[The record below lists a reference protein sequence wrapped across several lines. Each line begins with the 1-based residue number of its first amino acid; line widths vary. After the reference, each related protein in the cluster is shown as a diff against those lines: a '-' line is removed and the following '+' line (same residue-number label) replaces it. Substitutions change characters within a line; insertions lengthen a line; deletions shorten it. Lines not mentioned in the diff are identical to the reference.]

1 MITSL
6 YIRNIAVVKELNID
20 FSSGFSTL
28 TGETG
33 AGKSVIM
40 DCIGILLGSRPIKG
54 KIRHG
59 EREALIRATF
69 ETVPEEVKSKLVELG
84 FENEDSLI
92 LQRSFNVDGKTV
104 VKLNGQTVTQSIAKD
119 IASNLISIHGQNDNQ
134 KLMQKSEH
142 LNVLDWFANLSSFRD
157 DYSVTYNLYKSL
169 TDKLTELKS
178 LDKERARLYDV
189 YQFQAN
195 EIDEINPKVG
205 EEEKLLAEENRLS
218 NIEKIQKH
226 SNFTYH
232 VLQGSERSVTALL
245 DKASSSLAHL
255 RDCVP
260 QTNELNEK
268 LIQIRYEISD
278 IADTINDFGQDNG
291 ENADKLLDKI
301 GSRLNAISRL
311 KKKYGNTIDEILV
324 FRKELG
330 TKIADM
336 ENSEYLIEQTEAE
349 LAKVS
354 QELNFKALLLSD
366 ARKKAA
372 IELQDKI
379 MNQLEF
385 LEMPKVRFVIDFK
398 DSPVPLSTGK
408 DVVEFLI
415 STNAGQLPMPMAKIA
430 SGGELS
436 RIMLAIKSILL
447 DKDGI
452 TSVIF
457 DEIDTGISGK
467 TSRKVGIKLKEIA
480 RHVQVLC
487 VTHSAQ
493 IASLAD
499 NHYLVSKSEVN
510 GATQTTLR
518 LLDNDARINEVA
530 RILGGL
536 NVTQNQI
543 LAAEEMINEGK
554 RL

>member
-1 MITSL
+1 M
-6 YIRNIAVVKELNID
+6 
-20 FSSGFSTL
+20 
-28 TGETG
+28 
-33 AGKSVIM
+33 
-40 DCIGILLGSRPIKG
+40 
-54 KIRHG
+54 
-59 EREALIRATF
+59 
-69 ETVPEEVKSKLVELG
+69 
-84 FENEDSLI
+84 
-92 LQRSFNVDGKTV
+92 
-104 VKLNGQTVTQSIAKD
+104 
-119 IASNLISIHGQNDNQ
+119 
-134 KLMQKSEH
+134 
-142 LNVLDWFANLSSFRD
+142 
-157 DYSVTYNLYKSL
+157 
-169 TDKLTELKS
+169 
-178 LDKERARLYDV
+178 
-189 YQFQAN
+189 
-195 EIDEINPKVG
+195 
-205 EEEKLLAEENRLS
+205 
-218 NIEKIQKH
+218 
-226 SNFTYH
+226 
-232 VLQGSERSVTALL
+232 
-245 DKASSSLAHL
+245 DKATSSLSHL
-255 RDCVP
+255 RDCIP

-354 QELNFKALLLSD
+354 QELNSKALLLSD

-480 RHVQVLC
+480 KHVQVLC

>member
-54 KIRHG
+54 KIRPG
-59 EREALIRATF
+59 ENDALIRATF
-69 ETVPEEVKSKLVELG
+69 ENIPTDVQDKLVELG

-92 LQRSFNVDGKTV
+92 LQRSFDIGGKTV
-104 VKLNGQTVTQSIAKD
+104 VKLNGQTITQTVAKD
-119 IASNLISIHGQNDNQ
+119 IAAGLISIHGQNDNQ

-142 LNVLDWFANLSSFRD
+142 LNILDWFADLASQRE
-157 DYSVTYNLYKSL
+157 DYAITYNLYKSL
-169 TDKLTELKS
+169 TDKLSDLKS
-178 LDKERARLYDV
+178 VDRERARLYDV

-195 EIDEINPKVG
+195 EIDEINPKTG
-205 EEEKLLAEENRLS
+205 EEEKLLIEEKRLS

-245 DKASSSLAHL
+245 DKASSSLSHL
-255 RDCVP
+255 RDCVAGAD
-260 QTNELNEK
+260 ELNEK
-268 LIQIRYEISD
+268 LIQMRYEIAD
-278 IADTINDFGQDNG
+278 IAETVNDYAQGDG
-291 ENADKLLDKI
+291 ENADKMLDKI
-301 GSRLNAISRL
+301 GARLNAINRL
-311 KKKYGNTIDEILV
+311 KKKYGNTVEEIID

-330 TKIADM
+330 KKLADM
-336 ENSEYLIEQTEAE
+336 ENSEYLIEQTETE
-349 LAKVS
+349 LRKVIE
-354 QELNFKALLLSD
+354 ELKSKSTVLSA
-366 ARKKAA
+366 ARKEAA
-372 IELQDKI
+372 LVLQNKI
-379 MNQLEF
+379 MEQLEF

-398 DSPVPLSTGK
+398 DAPSPLSTGG
-408 DVVEFLI
+408 DIVEFLI

-436 RIMLAIKSILL
+436 RIMLAVKSILL
-447 DKDGI
+447 DKDGV

-480 RHVQVLC
+480 KHIQVLC

-499 NHYLVSKSEVN
+499 NHYLVSKSEIN
-510 GATQTTLR
+510 GSTQTSLS
-518 LLDNDARINEVA
+518 LLDDATRVSEVA
-530 RILGGL
+530 RILGGI

-543 LAAEEMINEGK
+543 LAAEEMINDGK
-554 RL
+554 RF

>member
-59 EREALIRATF
+59 ENDALIRATF
-69 ETVPEEVKSKLVELG
+69 ENIPTDVQDKLVELG

-92 LQRSFNVDGKTV
+92 LQRSFDIGGKTV
-104 VKLNGQTVTQSIAKD
+104 VKLNGQTITQTVAKD
-119 IASNLISIHGQNDNQ
+119 IAAGLISIHGQNDNQ

-142 LNVLDWFANLSSFRD
+142 LNILDWFADLASQRE
-157 DYSVTYNLYKSL
+157 DYAITYNLYKSL
-169 TDKLTELKS
+169 TDKLSDLKS
-178 LDKERARLYDV
+178 VDRERARLYDV

-195 EIDEINPKVG
+195 EIDEINPKTG
-205 EEEKLLAEENRLS
+205 EEEKLLIEEKRLS

-245 DKASSSLAHL
+245 DKASSSLSHL
-255 RDCVP
+255 RDCVAGAD
-260 QTNELNEK
+260 ELNEK
-268 LIQIRYEISD
+268 LIQMRYEIAD
-278 IADTINDFGQDNG
+278 IAETVNDYAQGDG
-291 ENADKLLDKI
+291 ENADKMLDKI
-301 GSRLNAISRL
+301 GARLNAINRL
-311 KKKYGNTIDEILV
+311 KKKYGNTVEEIID

-330 TKIADM
+330 KKLADM
-336 ENSEYLIEQTEAE
+336 ENSEYLIEQTETE
-349 LAKVS
+349 LRKVIE
-354 QELNFKALLLSD
+354 ELKSKSTVLSA
-366 ARKKAA
+366 ARKEAA
-372 IELQDKI
+372 LVLQNKI
-379 MNQLEF
+379 MEQLEF

-398 DSPVPLSTGK
+398 DAPSPLSTGG
-408 DVVEFLI
+408 DIVEFLI

-436 RIMLAIKSILL
+436 RIMLAVKSILL
-447 DKDGI
+447 DKDGV

-480 RHVQVLC
+480 KHIQVLC

-499 NHYLVSKSEVN
+499 NHYLVSKSEIN
-510 GATQTTLR
+510 GSTQTSLS
-518 LLDNDARINEVA
+518 LLDDATRVSEVA
-530 RILGGL
+530 RILGGI

-543 LAAEEMINEGK
+543 LAAEEMINDGK
-554 RL
+554 RF

>member
-20 FSSGFSTL
+20 FSNGFSTL

-69 ETVPEEVKSKLVELG
+69 ETVPEEVQSKLVEFG

-157 DYSVTYNLYKSL
+157 DYSVTYNSYKSL
-169 TDKLTELKS
+169 TDKLTELKN

-195 EIDEINPKVG
+195 EIDEVNPKVG
-205 EEEKLLAEENRLS
+205 EEEKLLSEEKRLS

-354 QELNFKALLLSD
+354 QELNSKALLLSE

-447 DKDGI
+447 DKDGVK
-452 TSVIF
+452 SVIF

-480 RHVQVLC
+480 KHVQVLC

-510 GATQTTLR
+510 GATQTTLQ

>member
-59 EREALIRATF
+59 ENDALIRATF
-69 ETVPEEVKSKLVELG
+69 EDIPNDVQNKLVELG

-92 LQRSFNVDGKTV
+92 LQRSFDVSGKTV
-104 VKLNGQTVTQSIAKD
+104 VKLNGQTITQTVAKD
-119 IASNLISIHGQNDNQ
+119 IAAGLISIHGQNDNQ

-142 LNVLDWFANLSSFRD
+142 LNILDWFADLASQRE
-157 DYSVTYNLYKSL
+157 DYAITYNLYKSL
-169 TDKLTELKS
+169 TDKLSDLKS
-178 LDKERARLYDV
+178 MDRERARLYDV

-195 EIDEINPKVG
+195 EIDEINPKIG
-205 EEEKLLAEENRLS
+205 EEEKLLIEEKRLS

-245 DKASSSLAHL
+245 DKASSSLSHL
-255 RDCVP
+255 RDCVAGADA
-260 QTNELNEK
+260 LNEK
-268 LIQIRYEISD
+268 LIQMRYEIAD
-278 IADTINDFGQDNG
+278 IAETVNDFAQGDG
-291 ENADKLLDKI
+291 ENADKKLDKI
-301 GSRLNAISRL
+301 GSRLNAINRL
-311 KKKYGNTIDEILV
+311 KKKYGNTVEEIID

-330 TKIADM
+330 KKLADM

-349 LAKVS
+349 LTKVIE
-354 QELNFKALLLSD
+354 ELKSKSTVLST
-366 ARKKAA
+366 ARKEAA
-372 IELQDKI
+372 LVLQNKI
-379 MNQLEF
+379 MEQLEF

-398 DSPVPLSTGK
+398 GAPSPLSTGG
-408 DVVEFLI
+408 DIVEFLI

-436 RIMLAIKSILL
+436 RIMLAVKSILL
-447 DKDGI
+447 DKDGV

-480 RHVQVLC
+480 KHIQVLC

-499 NHYLVSKSEVN
+499 NHYLVSKSEIN
-510 GATQTTLR
+510 GATQTSLR
-518 LLDNDARINEVA
+518 LLDDASRVSEVA
-530 RILGGL
+530 RILGGI

-543 LAAEEMINEGK
+543 LAAEEMINDGK
-554 RL
+554 RF

>member
-1 MITSL
+1 MP
-6 YIRNIAVVKELNID
+6 
-20 FSSGFSTL
+20 FF
-28 TGETG
+28 
-33 AGKSVIM
+33 
-40 DCIGILLGSRPIKG
+40 
-54 KIRHG
+54 
-59 EREALIRATF
+59 
-69 ETVPEEVKSKLVELG
+69 
-84 FENEDSLI
+84 
-92 LQRSFNVDGKTV
+92 
-104 VKLNGQTVTQSIAKD
+104 
-119 IASNLISIHGQNDNQ
+119 
-134 KLMQKSEH
+134 
-142 LNVLDWFANLSSFRD
+142 
-157 DYSVTYNLYKSL
+157 
-169 TDKLTELKS
+169 
-178 LDKERARLYDV
+178 
-189 YQFQAN
+189 
-195 EIDEINPKVG
+195 
-205 EEEKLLAEENRLS
+205 
-218 NIEKIQKH
+218 
-226 SNFTYH
+226 
-232 VLQGSERSVTALL
+232 
-245 DKASSSLAHL
+245 
-255 RDCVP
+255 
-260 QTNELNEK
+260 
-268 LIQIRYEISD
+268 
-278 IADTINDFGQDNG
+278 
-291 ENADKLLDKI
+291 
-301 GSRLNAISRL
+301 
-311 KKKYGNTIDEILV
+311 KKKYGNTIDEILD

-354 QELNFKALLLSD
+354 QELNSKALLLSE

-480 RHVQVLC
+480 KHVQVLC

>member
-69 ETVPEEVKSKLVELG
+69 ETVPKEVQSKLVELG

-104 VKLNGQTVTQSIAKD
+104 VKLNGQTVTQYIAKD

-157 DYSVTYNLYKSL
+157 DYSVTYNSYKSL
-169 TDKLTELKS
+169 NDKLTELKS

-205 EEEKLLAEENRLS
+205 EEEKLLAEEKRLS

-232 VLQGSERSVTALL
+232 ILQGSERSVTALL

-278 IADTINDFGQDNG
+278 IADTINDFGQGNG

-354 QELNFKALLLSD
+354 QELNSKALLLSD

-415 STNAGQLPMPMAKIA
+415 STNVGQLPMPMAKIA

-480 RHVQVLC
+480 KHVQVLC

>member
-69 ETVPEEVKSKLVELG
+69 ETVPEEVQSKLVELG

-205 EEEKLLAEENRLS
+205 EEEKLLAEEKRLS

>member
-1 MITSL
+1 M
-6 YIRNIAVVKELNID
+6 
-20 FSSGFSTL
+20 
-28 TGETG
+28 
-33 AGKSVIM
+33 
-40 DCIGILLGSRPIKG
+40 
-54 KIRHG
+54 
-59 EREALIRATF
+59 
-69 ETVPEEVKSKLVELG
+69 
-84 FENEDSLI
+84 
-92 LQRSFNVDGKTV
+92 
-104 VKLNGQTVTQSIAKD
+104 
-119 IASNLISIHGQNDNQ
+119 
-134 KLMQKSEH
+134 
-142 LNVLDWFANLSSFRD
+142 
-157 DYSVTYNLYKSL
+157 
-169 TDKLTELKS
+169 
-178 LDKERARLYDV
+178 DKERARLYDV

-195 EIDEINPKVG
+195 EIDEVNPKVG
-205 EEEKLLAEENRLS
+205 EEEKLLTEEKRLS

-245 DKASSSLAHL
+245 DKATSSLSHL
-255 RDCVP
+255 RDCIP

-349 LAKVS
+349 LAMVS
-354 QELNFKALLLSD
+354 QELNSKALLLSE

-385 LEMPKVRFVIDFK
+385 LEMPKARFVIDFK

-480 RHVQVLC
+480 KHVQVLC

>member
-59 EREALIRATF
+59 ENDALIRATF
-69 ETVPEEVKSKLVELG
+69 EDIPNDVQNKLVELG

-92 LQRSFNVDGKTV
+92 LQRSFDVSGKTV
-104 VKLNGQTVTQSIAKD
+104 VKLNGQTITQTVAKD
-119 IASNLISIHGQNDNQ
+119 IAAGLISIHGQNDNQ

-142 LNVLDWFANLSSFRD
+142 LNILDWFADLASQRE
-157 DYSVTYNLYKSL
+157 DYAITYNLYKSL
-169 TDKLTELKS
+169 TDKLSDLKS
-178 LDKERARLYDV
+178 MDRERARLYDV

-195 EIDEINPKVG
+195 EIDEINPKIG
-205 EEEKLLAEENRLS
+205 EEEKLLIEEKRLS

-245 DKASSSLAHL
+245 DKASSSLSHL
-255 RDCVP
+255 RDCVAGADA
-260 QTNELNEK
+260 LNEK
-268 LIQIRYEISD
+268 LIQMRYEIAD
-278 IADTINDFGQDNG
+278 IAETVNDFAQGDG
-291 ENADKLLDKI
+291 ENADKMLDKI
-301 GSRLNAISRL
+301 GSRLNAINRL
-311 KKKYGNTIDEILV
+311 KKKYGNTVEEIID

-330 TKIADM
+330 KKLADM

-349 LAKVS
+349 LTKVIE
-354 QELNFKALLLSD
+354 ELKSKSTVLST
-366 ARKKAA
+366 ARKEAA
-372 IELQDKI
+372 LVLQNKI
-379 MNQLEF
+379 MEQLEF

-398 DSPVPLSTGK
+398 DAPSPLSTGG
-408 DVVEFLI
+408 DIVEFLI

-436 RIMLAIKSILL
+436 RIMLAVKSILL
-447 DKDGI
+447 DKDGV

-480 RHVQVLC
+480 KHIQVLC

-499 NHYLVSKSEVN
+499 NHYLVSKSEIN
-510 GATQTTLR
+510 GATQTSLR
-518 LLDNDARINEVA
+518 LLDDASRVSEVA
-530 RILGGL
+530 RILGGI

-543 LAAEEMINEGK
+543 LAAEEMINDGK
-554 RL
+554 RF